1 MLWFLSRT
9 KLQQIALKL
18 KSVNSSQKPS
28 LKQTILKL
36 NKYIK
41 DLKKT
46 LAYNG
51 LRINKKSSNVLNS
64 ELSFFTSFDILVKD
78 NQDITK
84 IILNCCIMINVKL
97 DMKTSN

>member
-28 LKQTILKL
+28 LKQTILKI

-41 DLKKT
+41 ALKKT